1 MAHRASPLRCG
12 KVRRLV
18 LGGMFALKAVT
29 KQGAGMDGGLF
40 WGLAVIAA
48 ILVGLGKGGMPVVGM
63 LSVPVLALVVS
74 PVVAAG
80 LMLPVYVVSDMF
92 GLYAYRHAFD
102 RRVLA
107 IMVPG
112 MTFGVI
118 VGYFTA
124 TTVPEDWVT
133 IVVGV
138 IGVVFALNLLIRRR
152 AQAGQR
158 SAEVGPGLFWG
169 AVAGFTSFVSHSGG
183 PPYQVYTLPLGMKKA
198 VYAGTSTIAFAY
210 VNAIK
215 LIPYYMLGQINLH
228 SLEKVLVLMPVAAVS
243 VFLGVRLVK
252 WLPEKLF
259 FQLITWTLLI
269 VSAKLIWDGVQNL
282 QAAI

>member
-1 MAHRASPLRCG
+1 
-12 KVRRLV
+12 
-18 LGGMFALKAVT
+18 MFALKGR
-29 KQGAGMDGGLF
+29 KQIGRGTGAGMDGALF
-40 WGLAVIAA
+40 WSLAVLAA
-48 ILVGLGKGGMPVVGM
+48 VLVGMGKGGMPVVGM

-74 PVVAAG
+74 PVTAAG

-102 RRVLA
+102 KRVLA

-112 MTFGVI
+112 TTLGV
-118 VGYFTA
+118 VLGYFTA
-124 TTVPEDWVT
+124 TLVPEDLVT
-133 IVVGV
+133 VLVGM
-138 IGVVFALNLLIRRR
+138 IGVVFALNLLFRRKVQVEPRR
-152 AQAGQR
+152 A
-158 SAEVGPGLFWG
+158 EVAPGLFWG
-169 AVAGFTSFVSHSGG
+169 TITGFTSFVSHSGG

-215 LIPYYMLGQINLH
+215 LIPYYLLGQITLH

-243 VFLGVRLVK
+243 VFAGVRLVK

-259 FQLITWTLLI
+259 FQLVTWALLL
-269 VSAKLIWDGVQNL
+269 VSVKLVWDGLASVM
-282 QAAI
+282 AG